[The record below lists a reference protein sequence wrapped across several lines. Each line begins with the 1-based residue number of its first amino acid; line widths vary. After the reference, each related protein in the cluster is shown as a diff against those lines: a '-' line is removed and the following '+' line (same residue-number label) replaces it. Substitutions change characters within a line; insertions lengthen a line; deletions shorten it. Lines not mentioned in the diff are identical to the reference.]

1 MKANFDKSLALV
13 LVHEGGYVNHPKDPG
28 GATNRGVTQ
37 AVYDAYRKTRGK
49 AGQSVKFI
57 TDEEVNAIYKFQY
70 WDRVQ
75 GDLLPAGLDYAVFDF
90 AVNSGV
96 GRASKYLQ
104 AVPDIR
110 QGQDKTCNR
119 CAQACFGDGIVK
131 LPTEEARNWFYAF
144 LWPAE
149 GVASAVILIW
159 MITLIRWDWPAGTE
173 EQRLTIL
180 GNIAYGMVGMM
191 ALVSLG
197 LTMRNAI
204 KNLKL
209 QAGGMSAE
217 AEAGDGK

>member
-57 TDEEVNAIYKFQY
+57 SDDEVNAIYKFQY

-104 AVPDIR
+104 AV
-110 QGQDKTCNR
+110 
-119 CAQACFGDGIVK
+119 
-131 LPTEEARNWFYAF
+131 L
-144 LWPAE
+144 
-149 GVASAVILIW
+149 GVAQDGQIGARTLAA
-159 MITLIRWDWPAGTE
+159 ITNP
-173 EQRLTIL
+173 
-180 GNIAYGMVGMM
+180 
-191 ALVSLG
+191 S
-197 LTMRNAI
+197 NAI
-204 KNLKL
+204 NALCDRRMSFLRNLRTFL
-209 QAGGMSAE
+209 TF
-217 AEAGDGK
+217 GKGWTRRVTDVRKHALEMAS